1 MEQIETFGH
10 YGGSLR
16 HLALRVKDG
25 KESALRCVA
34 ELMATRLPAGA
45 VVVPMPSHLG
55 RATTML
61 GVAERIGLTRPDVA
75 ICDALGAV
83 PHASRYADKKAG
95 RRTEG
100 VRMRLLRPLPSGKVF
115 IIDNCV
121 DTGETFRAASA
132 AIPGALLL
140 AIATTKDGG
149 RR

>member
-1 MEQIETFGH
+1 MEQIEAFGH

-25 KESALRCVA
+25 RESALRRAA
-34 ELMATRLPAGA
+34 ELMAARLPAGA

-55 RATTML
+55 RAAAML
-61 GVAERIGLTRPDVA
+61 GVAERIGLARPDMAV
-75 ICDALGAV
+75 CDALEAA

-95 RRTEG
+95 RRPEG
-100 VRMRLLRPLPSGKVF
+100 VRMRLLRPLPSGRVF

-132 AIPGALLL
+132 AIPGAFLL
-140 AIATTKDGG
+140 AIATAKDEG